1 MTNKNTTLA
10 LVFVAGL
17 ALGAGG
23 FYLYQPQNGLSPE
36 KAGEVAMVFINNA
49 LKQDNVTASLAD
61 ITEESGVFKINL
73 KIEEKDYNSFITKD
87 GKYLFSTAF
96 DLEQEKIKETAASL
110 ENLAKCLTDK
120 GAKFYGASW
129 CSHCNNQKEMFGE
142 AVQYLPYIECSAK
155 DSKEQLSVCKDNNIT
170 SYPTWIFVDDSRES
184 GEVSLQKLAE
194 KTSCQFSQ

>member
-36 KAGEVAMVFINNA
+36 KAGEVAMVFI
-49 LKQDNVTASLAD
+49 AD

-194 KTSCQFSQ
+194 KTGCQFK

>member
-1 MTNKNTTLA
+1 MTNKNTILA

-23 FYLYQPQNGLSPE
+23 FYLYQPQNGLSSE
-36 KAGEVAMVFINNA
+36 KAGEAAMVFINNA
-49 LKQDNVTASLAD
+49 LKQDNVTASLAG

-96 DLEQEKIKETAASL
+96 DLEQEKLKETAASL

-142 AVQYLPYIECSAK
+142 AVQYLPYIECSAE
-155 DSKEQLSVCKDNNIT
+155 DSKDQLSVCKDNNIT
-170 SYPTWIFVDDSRES
+170 SYPTWVFADDSRES
-184 GEVSLQKLAE
+184 GEMPLEKLAE
-194 KTSCQFSQ
+194 KTGCQLK